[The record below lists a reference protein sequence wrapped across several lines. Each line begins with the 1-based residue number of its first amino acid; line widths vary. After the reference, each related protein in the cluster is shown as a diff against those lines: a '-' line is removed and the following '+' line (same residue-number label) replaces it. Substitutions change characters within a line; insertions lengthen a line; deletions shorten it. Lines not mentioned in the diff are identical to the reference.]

1 MRGRPTVNVACIT
14 LRTGGPERTKQGKDA
29 ASTLFPLFTFWLTIT
44 WTRLLCSA
52 THYLPW
58 QTGLTEIMS
67 QKSKQ
72 NKTIQYKKAAS
83 SQVVCLFVCF
93 FSGKKSNSLS
103 YFQDFPIVNHAAVG
117 MKVRH
122 WCSNFLAT
130 FFGKWLQDH
139 PVSIFNLGGICIL
152 LSTKASQLY

>member
-1 MRGRPTVNVACIT
+1 MRGRPTVNVDCVT

-44 WTRLLCSA
+44 WTCLLCSA

-58 QTGLTEIMS
+58 QTGLTETMS
-67 QKSKQ
+67 RKSKQ

-93 FSGKKSNSLS
+93 FSGKKSLKQLKLFPGLS
-103 YFQDFPIVNHAAVG
+103 YCAPCCSGHEGEALMLKFLGYFPWKMIVG
-117 MKVRH
+117 
-122 WCSNFLAT
+122 SSSFY
-130 FFGKWLQDH
+130 F
-139 PVSIFNLGGICIL
+139 
-152 LSTKASQLY
+152 